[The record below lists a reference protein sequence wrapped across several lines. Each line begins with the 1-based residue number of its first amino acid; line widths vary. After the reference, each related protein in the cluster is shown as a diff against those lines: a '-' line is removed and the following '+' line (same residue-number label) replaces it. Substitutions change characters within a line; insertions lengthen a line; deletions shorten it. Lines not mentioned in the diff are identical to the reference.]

1 MHQRFAEQ
9 KLMGLYVTV
18 AILMDAKT
26 LKSEQETLS
35 SSDFLVEHLHH
46 AGSSLAAKFE
56 LTWR

>member
-1 MHQRFAEQ
+1 
-9 KLMGLYVTV
+9 MGLYVTV

-26 LKSEQETLS
+26 LKSKQEIPS
-35 SSDFLVEHLHH
+35 SSDFLVEHLHL